1 MLEKEKIAFPLGN
14 FCGLGLVNHREVLYI
29 NKCSTMNCLQSTY
42 SEPVKELTLFSS
54 DISITVL

>member
-1 MLEKEKIAFPLGN
+1 MLEKEKIAFPLGK

-42 SEPVKELTLFSS
+42 SELSRN
-54 DISITVL
+54 